1 VTVNGEPAPLFYV
14 DPGQIDA
21 QIPWDIPGNTLAT
34 VVVKNGTAVTN
45 AAAVYIPATGTPGI
59 SVYGNNR
66 AVVVN
71 LNGNVNSGTDTAS
84 VGDEVV
90 VYFTG
95 GGPVTAA
102 GKLTTGAPSP
112 AGLSP
117 VSGSSTITVNGVNA
131 KVDYIGLTPG
141 SIGLY
146 QANFV
151 VPNVP
156 KGTYPVVITIAG
168 TPSNNPV
175 MTVAN

>member
-1 VTVNGEPAPLFYV
+1 MHDFPKSAPLFYV
-14 DPGQIDA
+14 DSGQIDA
-21 QIPWDIPGNTLAT
+21 QIPWDIPGNTLAN
-34 VVVKNGTAVTN
+34 VVVKNGTAVSNT
-45 AAAVYIPATGTPGI
+45 AAVYIPATGTPGI

-71 LNGNVNSGTDTAS
+71 PNGSVNSGTDTAN
-84 VGDEVV
+84 VGDTVV

-95 GGPVTAA
+95 GGPVRAA
-102 GKLTTGAPSP
+102 GKLTTGAAAPG
-112 AGLSP
+112 GLSP
-117 VSGSSTITVNGVNA
+117 ITGDSSITVNGVA
-131 KVDYIGLTPG
+131 GKVNYIGLTPG

-156 KGTYPVVITIAG
+156 KGTYPVVIIIAG
-168 TPSNNPV
+168 AASNNPV